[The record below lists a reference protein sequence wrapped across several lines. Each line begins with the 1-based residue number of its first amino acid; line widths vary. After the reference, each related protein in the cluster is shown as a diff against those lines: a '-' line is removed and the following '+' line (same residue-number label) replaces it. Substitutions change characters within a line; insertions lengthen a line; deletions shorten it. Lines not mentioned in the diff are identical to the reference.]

1 MENVVEVKGLRWA
14 YKSKH
19 VLEHISF
26 SILKGEVL
34 TLMGLNGC
42 GKTTLLNCIMG
53 FLKVNK
59 DTVYLCGKD
68 IAELSF
74 IEKARLV
81 SYVSQNIDANCLLT
95 VYEYLSLG
103 LISHKKFYELSNKID
118 KEYITN
124 CAGTMN
130 IKHLLDKKM
139 SEISGGER
147 QLVAITRAL
156 IQDTPIII
164 FDEPMAALDYKN
176 QIKYLKVIDEL
187 KKMGKTI
194 IFSSHNPNHALSL
207 NSQVCLLND
216 MKILA
221 MGEAV
226 KVLTRENLMSVYGE
240 EINVIY
246 NGGRQY
252 CVFNL

>member
-1 MENVVEVKGLRWA
+1 MENVVDVKNLNWA
-14 YKSKH
+14 YKSKQ
-19 VLEHISF
+19 VLEYISF
-26 SILKGEVL
+26 SVSKGEIL

-53 FLKVNK
+53 FLKVNR
-59 DTVYLCGKD
+59 DTVYLCGED
-68 IAELSF
+68 MTYLST

-81 SYVSQNIDANCLLT
+81 SYVTQNIDASCLLT

-103 LISHKKFYELSNKID
+103 LIVHKKFYELSNRVD
-118 KEYITN
+118 RDYITN
-124 CAGTMN
+124 YAKNMN
-130 IKHLLDKKM
+130 IQGLLEKKM

-187 KKMGKTI
+187 RQMGKTI
-194 IFSSHNPNHALSL
+194 IFSTHNPNHALALKSK
-207 NSQVCLLND
+207 VCLIND
-216 MKILA
+216 MRILA
-221 MGEAV
+221 VGEAIS
-226 KVLTRENLMSVYGE
+226 VLTKENLKTVYGE
-240 EINVIY
+240 EIDIIY
-246 NGGRQY
+246 NGVNQY
-252 CVFNL
+252 CVFDL

>member
-1 MENVVEVKGLRWA
+1 MEKVIDVKNLSWE
-14 YKSKH
+14 YKNKQ
-19 VLEHISF
+19 VLKSINF
-26 SILKGEVL
+26 SVHGGEVL
-34 TLMGLNGC
+34 ALMGLNGC

-59 DTVYLCGKD
+59 NTVYLCGKD
-68 IAELSF
+68 TSCLSV
-74 IEKARLV
+74 IEKAQLV

-103 LISHKKFYELSNKID
+103 LIAHKKFYELSNKID

-124 CAGTMN
+124 CAGSMN
-130 IKHLLDKKM
+130 IQNLLEKKM
-139 SEISGGER
+139 NEISGGEL

-176 QIKYLKVIDEL
+176 QIKYLKVIGEL

-194 IFSSHNPNHALSL
+194 IFSSHNPNHALALKSK
-207 NSQVCLLND
+207 VCLLND

-221 MGEAV
+221 VGDAA
-226 KVLTRENLMSVYGE
+226 KVLTKENLVSVYGE
-240 EINVIY
+240 EINVIC
-246 NGGRQY
+246 NAGKQY
-252 CVFNL
+252 CVFEL